1 MIEILC
7 TVGPNSINQKF
18 LSHLKGTRVTTLRIN
33 LSHTKVSE
41 IKKVYKKIR
50 KYSKLPICLD
60 TEGAQIRTSFIG
72 RKFLKVNETIKIEKI
87 KKKKGLN
94 LYPNIYN
101 KLKKNHI
108 LEIGFENL
116 IIKIKEIKKDHCLAK
131 VISPGFLEN
140 NKGVHIQNQ
149 KINLSSLTNKDI
161 TAINLAKKIGI
172 ETYALSFTNNI
183 KDVKYFN
190 KILPKYK
197 KIFKIETKSAVKNFN
212 GIIKNCSRV
221 LIDRGDLS
229 KDVGLLDVPVI
240 QRKIQKIAKKNKKK
254 VFVATNLLE
263 SMIDKP
269 YPTRAEINDIYNC
282 LELGANG
289 LVLAAETAIGK
300 WPLECV
306 KLLDSIISK
315 FENRKIK

>member
-7 TVGPNSINQKF
+7 TVGPNSINKNF
-18 LSHLKGTRVTTLRIN
+18 LTNLKGTRVTTLRIN
-33 LSHTKVSE
+33 LSHTKINE
-41 IKKVYKKIR
+41 IKKVYNKIR
-50 KYSKLPICLD
+50 RYSNLPICLD
-60 TEGAQIRTSFIG
+60 TEGAQIRTSFKG
-72 RKFLKVNETIKIEKI
+72 RKFLKLKQIVKI
-87 KKKKGLN
+87 KKKNKLKSFN
-94 LYPNIYN
+94 LYPEIFD
-101 KLKKNHI
+101 KLKKNQI

-116 IIKIKEIKKDHCLAK
+116 IIKISTIKKNYCVAK
-131 VISPGFLEN
+131 VISQGFLEN

-149 KINLSSLTNKDI
+149 KIHLSPLTKKDLESI
-161 TAINLAKKIGI
+161 KISKKIGI
-172 ETYALSFTNNI
+172 EKYALSFTNNVN
-183 KDVKYFN
+183 DVKYFN
-190 KILPKYK
+190 SILPKYK
-197 KIFKIETKSAVKNFN
+197 KIFKIETRSAITNFN
-212 GIIKNCSRV
+212 SIIKSCNTV

-229 KDVGLLDVPVI
+229 KDIGLLDVPVV

-263 SMIDKP
+263 SMIEKP

-306 KLLDSIISK
+306 KLLDSIIDK
-315 FENRKIK
+315 YEKKNN